1 MRRRH
6 SGKHVGF
13 SAFRCFV
20 LDLILPH
27 PNTVSHDGG
36 VGEYSRSPSVA
47 TYVSLFA
54 IELVAPCGHVSFV
67 KAYMNPWDASLPHI
81 MMEETN
87 KMGKVSPE

>member
-1 MRRRH
+1 
-6 SGKHVGF
+6 
-13 SAFRCFV
+13 
-20 LDLILPH
+20 
-27 PNTVSHDGG
+27 
-36 VGEYSRSPSVA
+36 VA

-81 MMEETN
+81 TMEETN